1 MNPWYYVLIAFGALL
16 LLFLAFSLY
25 VNYRFNPKKKEG
37 NSDKYSV
44 KNVNPLP
51 SSPLKDKLIYFL
63 GSSVTFGAA
72 SFQEAVPEFLAKRN
86 GCNCLKEAVSGTT
99 LADINDNSYVKRL
112 AKLPVNKKPD
122 AFILQL
128 STNDANI
135 KQVEFGKIT
144 DDENYNTKTTLGA
157 IEYIASF
164 VQKNFA
170 CPMFIY
176 FNPPYGR
183 QRYDELVKEVKPLT
197 EKWHIN
203 VIDLYSDPA
212 YSTKLSPKE
221 KILYMNDPI
230 HPTKAGYLLKWTPLF
245 EKRLEETLK

>member
-1 MNPWYYVLIAFGALL
+1 MNPWYYVLIVLGGLL
-16 LLFLAFSLY
+16 LLFFCFSLY
-25 VNYRFNPKKKEG
+25 VNYRFNPKKKKG
-37 NSDKYSV
+37 NSDKYAV
-44 KNVNPLP
+44 KNVVPLP
-51 SSPLKDKLIYFL
+51 SSPLKGKLIYFL

-86 GCNCLKEAVSGTT
+86 SCTSVKEAVSGTT

-112 AKLPVNKKPD
+112 TKLPLDKKPD

-135 KQVEFGKIT
+135 KTVEFGKIAE
-144 DDENYNTKTTLGA
+144 DENYDTKTTLGA
-157 IEYIASF
+157 IEYIASY
-164 VQKNFA
+164 VKKNFG

-176 FNPPYGR
+176 FNPPYGS
-183 QRYDELVKEVKPLT
+183 QRYAALVEAVKPLV
-197 EKWHIN
+197 EKWHLN

-212 YSTKLSPKE
+212 YSTNLSKKE
-221 KILYMNDPI
+221 KFLYMNDPV
-230 HPTKAGYLLKWTPLF
+230 HPTKAGYLIKWTPLF